1 MPSPPATAAA
11 LSAQLPGRLR
21 LQMRMLANF
30 HSHLTTAAVAEP
42 VAAAAVAPSGPGG
55 VIGGG
60 SPPPAP
66 QLLSISGPTQAST
79 SRHWEPDTAQL

>member
-30 HSHLTTAAVAEP
+30 HSHLTT
-42 VAAAAVAPSGPGG
+42 AAVAPSGPGG